1 MAIAT
6 TGPALGSMAPDFT
19 LAGSTSHVS
28 LSAYRGKQS
37 VVLYFMREF
46 SCALSRKNVRQLKHL
61 YPTFQACD
69 AEVIVIGSG
78 SRAEAEQ
85 LAATLRVPFPVLADA
100 DRAVYR
106 HFGLEKVLG
115 VWQRSGTV
123 VVDIHG
129 RVTYLHLNTIPAEL
143 DEAAVL
149 KALA

>member
-19 LAGSTSHVS
+19 LVGSSGRVS
-28 LSAYRGKQS
+28 LSDYRRKQS

-46 SCALSRKNVRQLKHL
+46 TCALSRRNVQRLNHL
-61 YPTFQACD
+61 YPTLQACD
-69 AEVIVIGSG
+69 AEVMVIGSG
-78 SRAEAEQ
+78 RQAEAQQ
-85 LAATLRVPFPVLADA
+85 LAATLRVPFPVLADP

-106 HFGLEKVLG
+106 RYGIEKVLG
-115 VWQRSGTV
+115 VWQRNGIV

-129 RVTYLHLNTIPAEL
+129 QVTYLRLTTIPTAL